1 MLRNVYR
8 LLPTFRDNQSFN
20 LSNHSSDGCYVTYI
34 GYYRRLGPPNRSHPL
49 SQNTEGCYAAY
60 IDYRR
65 FEATNRSHLSN
76 QSTEGCYATY
86 ICNDRRFGT
95 TNRSHISN
103 HNSENITQRILVITD
118 VSVQQIAPIFQSRAL
133 RDITQ
138 RILLLP
144 TFRNNLSVPSSG
156 SSLEDVNDSF
166 VPWTWDRYVVPKRRQ
181 KERRPSLHRCAS
193 LKSQWAKSIQSRSS
207 HPISWYSITILS
219 SHLCLCLS
227 NCLLSSGSIIKTL

>member
-20 LSNHSSDGCYVTYI
+20 LSNHSSDGYYVTYI

-65 FEATNRSHLSN
+65 FEATNRSHLSNQSTEGCYVTYIGNYRRFGTPNRSHLSN

-166 VPWTWDRYVVPKRRQ
+166 VP
-181 KERRPSLHRCAS
+181 
-193 LKSQWAKSIQSRSS
+193 
-207 HPISWYSITILS
+207 
-219 SHLCLCLS
+219 
-227 NCLLSSGSIIKTL
+227 